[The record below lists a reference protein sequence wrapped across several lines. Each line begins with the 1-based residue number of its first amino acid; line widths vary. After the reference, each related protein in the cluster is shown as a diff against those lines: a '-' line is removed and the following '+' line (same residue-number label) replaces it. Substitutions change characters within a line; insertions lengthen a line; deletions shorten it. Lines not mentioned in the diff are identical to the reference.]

1 MVLQLPTWLVFL
13 SISRE
18 GHIEDKGL
26 FPGLKAGRVKIRKN
40 YLDREKKS
48 SDKKIFSRPDE
59 IVGAWRNSKVVGDV
73 WRWEVVHLVVEKNA
87 SPKNKFEMQK

>member
-1 MVLQLPTWLVFL
+1 M
-13 SISRE
+13 SRE

-40 YLDREKKS
+40 YLEREKKIFCRP
-48 SDKKIFSRPDE
+48 DEKILSRPDE
-59 IVGAWRNSKVVGDV
+59 IVGAWWNSKVVGDV

-87 SPKNKFEMQK
+87 SPKNKLEMQK